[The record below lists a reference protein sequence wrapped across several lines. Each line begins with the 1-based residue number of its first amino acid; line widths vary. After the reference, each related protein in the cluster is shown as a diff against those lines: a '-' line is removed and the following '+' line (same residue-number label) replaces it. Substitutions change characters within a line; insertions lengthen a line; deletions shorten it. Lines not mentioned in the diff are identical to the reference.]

1 MSDVTVI
8 KVKPTTE
15 FVILATGGVWDGLR
29 EQLAVTT
36 ARKVRET
43 RSAEG
48 AWKQGRVPGP
58 LPKRDPQDRIR
69 LSSKTVVRKGVL
81 VRALLEGDDID
92 LVEAFSRLML
102 NLHGSSH
109 GAKDYGETGPKKDHA
124 SERSREARSE
134 LHIVDR
140 EPPRPTSFLK
150 SYTDEVLSLQP
161 PDTLL
166 LPMPM
171 KAPSSPP
178 QASAVVSPPMMTPP
192 SSAMSPKS
200 PKSPRWRRFGLA
212 VGSGNLSS
220 GTSVMAAESEQL
232 KKKLITRLVEKGGAT
247 LEDFYWQDGCAQRVA
262 RSPLFH
268 HATLFM
274 IVLYAVWIAVDAD
287 GNPASVLVD
296 APLEYQIPEH
306 VFCTYFFVEWFIR
319 FLAFQSKRMAL
330 RDRWF
335 VFDTVLVSL
344 NVAETWVLTIVLALS
359 HSNADT
365 ALGGTSSLRLIRLL
379 RLSRL
384 ARTARL
390 LQLVPELM
398 IVVKG
403 MVACLRSVVVT
414 ACLLFCTLYVF
425 GVVLKQMAEDSE
437 GGRKYFS
444 SVPQA
449 MYTLL
454 LHSTLLDAPAM
465 VLSELAEIPAILFM
479 LCIFISSLLL
489 LNMLVGIMCEAVRQ
503 NFVTET
509 AAVEE
514 KFMTERVSSLLAQFD
529 WEDATI
535 TKDRFLAIMDN
546 EKAAE
551 YLQEA
556 GIDVVGLV
564 DLAEYIFQ
572 SDLHGYEFNRK
583 LSFND
588 FMKLLLS
595 LRGGNDVKLKDI
607 IDLRKYMNSHTN
619 MSNSHIA
626 KIEAQLRQ
634 IERKLP
640 PLSGHS
646 ASTQKAAFREGSGTK
661 EFIDFSNEKVPDPDC
676 QRSGSNFTFDSDTV
690 MFLENGAASLTPG
703 GLGGSAFFPAPSFE
717 RSESSSALRRAEALL
732 VDALRGCREAM
743 LQKES
748 LGKDVTRAPRS
759 PFPALRK
766 LDQKKS
772 MQTDSDWRLQDL
784 ANADLPGRW
793 LDGRARGGR
802 DPCRHSVSSWLLR
815 LFVLAAFRGSWSAIE
830 VRKMA
835 SEQLGG
841 RLPAKPG
848 SNTHFWIVPVPKIPF
863 PKGMSQPAWLAML
876 EASGCPLPSYGLETD
891 KTRILDVATA
901 LHWAQAWS
909 GLWIGEMCYARG
921 GDAHAGLRL
930 ILGLQGD
937 PQVDRATEALTAA
950 AAEMDISQQPSSS
963 SSRRSGRAGGSAE
976 YWRYFGFLA
985 DTDFDCETET
995 VRYIEEQIRR
1005 RREPSSIAEVAANAL
1020 CASSGK
1026 DLMLVG
1032 AGWNEQNGFFTA
1044 EAQLPKVPSSATGG
1058 SGAVPLRLAL
1068 KFAHSWSTYE
1078 LTAFLTDGTCD
1089 AGGKLR
1095 RVPTLYG
1102 VWATT
1107 PSQHRHL
1114 FVLRR
1119 AGTLESLA

>member
-1 MSDVTVI
+1 MHAHCLAMAET
-8 KVKPTTE
+8 KP
-15 FVILATGGVWDGLR
+15 
-29 EQLAVTT
+29 
-36 ARKVRET
+36 
-43 RSAEG
+43 
-48 AWKQGRVPGP
+48 
-58 LPKRDPQDRIR
+58 
-69 LSSKTVVRKGVL
+69 
-81 VRALLEGDDID
+81 
-92 LVEAFSRLML
+92 
-102 NLHGSSH
+102 
-109 GAKDYGETGPKKDHA
+109 
-124 SERSREARSE
+124 
-134 LHIVDR
+134 
-140 EPPRPTSFLK
+140 
-150 SYTDEVLSLQP
+150 DEVLSLQP

-178 QASAVVSPPMMTPP
+178 QASAVVSPPVMTPP

-200 PKSPRWRRFGLA
+200 PKSPRWKRFGLA

-220 GTSVMAAESEQL
+220 GNSVMAAESEQL

-344 NVAETWVLTIVLALS
+344 NVAETWVLTIVLAMS

-365 ALGGTSSLRLIRLL
+365 ALGGTSSLRLIRLM

-634 IERKLP
+634 IERKLL
-640 PLSGHS
+640 PLSGHY

-661 EFIDFSNEKVPDPDC
+661 EFTDLPSEKVTDC

-690 MFLENGAASLTPG
+690 MLLENGASLSPG
-703 GLGGSAFFPAPSFE
+703 GPGGSVFFPQPSCE
-717 RSESSSALRRAEALL
+717 SSESSSALRRAEALL

-748 LGKDVTRAPRS
+748 FGKDVTRAPRS

-772 MQTDSDWRLQDL
+772 MQTDSDWRL
-784 ANADLPGRW
+784 
-793 LDGRARGGR
+793 
-802 DPCRHSVSSWLLR
+802 
-815 LFVLAAFRGSWSAIE
+815 
-830 VRKMA
+830 
-835 SEQLGG
+835 
-841 RLPAKPG
+841 
-848 SNTHFWIVPVPKIPF
+848 
-863 PKGMSQPAWLAML
+863 
-876 EASGCPLPSYGLETD
+876 
-891 KTRILDVATA
+891 
-901 LHWAQAWS
+901 
-909 GLWIGEMCYARG
+909 
-921 GDAHAGLRL
+921 
-930 ILGLQGD
+930 
-937 PQVDRATEALTAA
+937 
-950 AAEMDISQQPSSS
+950 
-963 SSRRSGRAGGSAE
+963 
-976 YWRYFGFLA
+976 
-985 DTDFDCETET
+985 
-995 VRYIEEQIRR
+995 
-1005 RREPSSIAEVAANAL
+1005 
-1020 CASSGK
+1020 
-1026 DLMLVG
+1026 
-1032 AGWNEQNGFFTA
+1032 
-1044 EAQLPKVPSSATGG
+1044 
-1058 SGAVPLRLAL
+1058 
-1068 KFAHSWSTYE
+1068 
-1078 LTAFLTDGTCD
+1078 
-1089 AGGKLR
+1089 
-1095 RVPTLYG
+1095 
-1102 VWATT
+1102 
-1107 PSQHRHL
+1107 
-1114 FVLRR
+1114 
-1119 AGTLESLA
+1119 SL